1 MKRRN
6 ALKKLGAGLSAGF
19 VLPWLTSCTG
29 DEPEPKGGY
38 KGTVAII
45 GGGAAGLFAADYL
58 LTKGINVIVYEASN
72 RIGGRIRTL
81 RPNDRMG
88 GGLWF
93 NEQSRFSADF
103 PVELGADRVYGDDS
117 IWARFIR
124 QQKFATQPLDQEA
137 HNLYWMAENL
147 LKADDA
153 MVDPDFQQ
161 AYSFLQNIIAQGET
175 GATVQ
180 DAIFANGISPLMLPM
195 LHGRIGNRHGT
206 SNTRMGMEGFSEELR
221 LRNRSTQNL
230 LLANTSMV
238 DVLIEGYI
246 RASERTQLNT
256 VIRNIN
262 YEGEK
267 IILSGDVNT
276 GGGVQPFSNEVDKVI
291 VTVPVSIL
299 KAGDIT
305 FTPALPTEKQN
316 ALENIG
322 MDSALRIVL
331 DFKRNFW
338 GSGFHTIFGGE
349 IPEYFNAGEGR
360 STIARSLQMTIAGEK
375 GEALSDLGYDA
386 IPVILEELD
395 RMFDNQASRD
405 VRKDPVN
412 SQFVA
417 AIQDWGKEPYIKGSM
432 SYLKPGGTVDHRRE
446 LSRPI
451 HQKVFFAGEATD
463 FSGEAGT
470 VNGAL
475 HSAERAGREVL
486 DLVLG

>member
-6 ALKKLGAGLSAGF
+6 AIKKLGAGLSAGL
-19 VLPWLTSCTG
+19 VLPWLASCTG

-72 RIGGRIRTL
+72 RIGGRVRTL
-81 RPNDRMG
+81 RPNDRSG

-103 PVELGADRVYGDDS
+103 PVELGADRIYGDDS
-117 IWARFIR
+117 IWARFVR
-124 QQKFATQPLDQEA
+124 QQKFTTQPLDNESS
-137 HNLYWMAENL
+137 NLYWMAENL
-147 LKADDA
+147 VSIDDA
-153 MVDPDFQQ
+153 MVNPDFQQ
-161 AYSFLQNIIAQGET
+161 AYQFLNNIIAQGET

-206 SNTRMGMEGFSEELR
+206 SNSRMGMEGFAEELG
-221 LRNRSTQNL
+221 LRTRSAQNL
-230 LLANTSMV
+230 LLSNTPMA
-238 DVLIEGYI
+238 DVLIEGFI

-256 VIRNIN
+256 VVRNIN

-267 IILSGDVNT
+267 IVISGEVNP
-276 GGGVQPFSNEVDKVI
+276 GGGAQPFTNEVDKVI

-299 KAGDIT
+299 KSGDIS
-305 FTPALPTEKQN
+305 FTPGLPVEKQT

-322 MDSALRIVL
+322 MDSAMRIVL

-338 GSGFHTIFGGE
+338 GNGFHTIFGGE

-360 STIARSLQMTIAGEK
+360 STVARSLQMTISGEK
-375 GEALSDLGYDA
+375 GEVFSDLGYDA

-405 VRKDPVN
+405 VRKDPTN
-412 SQFVA
+412 NQFVA
-417 AIQDWGKEPYIKGSM
+417 AIQDWGKEPYIKGTM
-432 SYLKPGGTVDHRRE
+432 SYLKPGGTMEHRRE
-446 LSRPI
+446 LSRSV
-451 HQKVFFAGEATD
+451 QKKVFFAGEATD
-463 FSGEAGT
+463 FTGEAGT

-475 HSAERAGREVL
+475 QSAERAGREVL
-486 DLVLG
+486 DILLG